1 MRKCMH
7 TDADKCE
14 LIEPEGP
21 KNDPALNEPALLCKS
36 DLEFALC
43 LKMLTL

>member
-7 TDADKCE
+7 TEADKCE
-14 LIEPEGP
+14 LIEPEGA
-21 KNDPALNEPALLCKS
+21 KNDPALNEPALLFKS